1 MGPPSPVEMLFS
13 AWPFLLLMGLIVLVG
28 VIAMIAIQRSKCG
41 YRKVGV
47 GGWDQ
52 FHGHVVAGFIDAR
65 TTNHPPLG
73 ESMDRRFITM
83 YIEYRDNENNLHSYE
98 DRRTRVGAALEKLRS
113 RFFRTT
119 LRYVGNVNLN
129 IAEPTG
135 TRHCAP
141 EPQRGNRVVPR
152 ALGQCPAEGASVK
165 VETAEK
171 PPRS

>member
-65 TTNHPPLG
+65 TTNRPPLG
-73 ESMDRRFITM
+73 ESMDCRLITM
-83 YIEYRDNENNLHSYE
+83 YIEYRDNENNLQTYE
-98 DRRTRVGAALEKLRS
+98 ARRTRVGAVREKLRS

-129 IAEPTG
+129 IADPLERERAEELARTDGYLMRLNP
-135 TRHCAP
+135 P
-141 EPQRGNRVVPR
+141 EPVTVYRGRNGEIEWSLSR
-152 ALGQCPAEGASVK
+152 
-165 VETAEK
+165 
-171 PPRS
+171 